1 MKIIHAILNIII
13 ISDYRQKSYK
23 AEWKWMK
30 MKQNEN
36 DLIIKEEKIKQN
48 ENDPIIKKNY
58 KAEWKWPNN

>member
-1 MKIIHAILNIII
+1 
-13 ISDYRQKSYK
+13 
-23 AEWKWMK
+23 

>member
-1 MKIIHAILNIII
+1 
-13 ISDYRQKSYK
+13 
-23 AEWKWMK
+23 MK

-58 KAEWKWPNN
+58 KAG

>member
-1 MKIIHAILNIII
+1 
-13 ISDYRQKSYK
+13 
-23 AEWKWMK
+23 

-58 KAEWKWPNN
+58 KAE